1 DPVGVASVSAN
12 FADNFAAVTD
22 YGSDGPGSTSYS
34 LQLSGSN
41 VGSGLYV
48 LDSSDKTTADGDGI
62 GRGAQIVL
70 NQSGDTITGSVGL
83 INYFTITINPT
94 SGVVTFTQ
102 LNNIWHSNTG
112 SDDDSSTLT
121 LSNANLLQIVQT
133 VTDADG
139 DRDTASINLGN
150 GVFSIEDDGPT
161 AQPDAAVTA
170 ESTNIN
176 AAFVI
181 DSSGSISGSEFLTMM
196 NAVREAGHAL
206 FDGTSGMVNINIVA
220 FSSTAT
226 SYLGVDT
233 LAEFDALITNIINNR
248 PFSGTT
254 DFTAAIQETMSA
266 YTPLSGW
273 NNQVF
278 FISDGNPNE
287 QTGTGGSSLLD
298 SVAAEWNSFVDLNG
312 ISVSTIGVG
321 DGIQNDRLQDID
333 VDGVG
338 SPVAVADFDDLVD
351 ALVAQIPDSTVTGNV
366 LSNDA
371 YGTDGA
377 GFVRAITINGVT
389 YTWNGQNTIDLSN
402 GGSLAG
408 STLTDVTTAEGGK
421 LSFNFVTGAWS
432 YVAPSDLDADVT
444 EQFAYTMV
452 DADGDGSPAVLS
464 IFVENTD
471 PVVAQ
476 VDEDELPNGNTDGD
490 AFTTVATGN
499 LSELL
504 IGISSAQFKLGSVT
518 SGLADL
524 TSDGVAITYS
534 VNLAGDT
541 LTAMAG
547 AKVIFTLQVEADG
560 DFTFTL
566 SGSIDHP
573 AGTSDSALLPLNFS
587 SLLQA
592 TVSGSPVPLAGSFIV
607 NVEDDIPV
615 VLAKSNLVYAN
626 AANGVIGG
634 TGIFDYQIGGDAN
647 RSYALGNSD
656 FSPILLAG
664 TVGVAGISNSSV
676 TWAAETDAQAVF
688 NVSFKYDAD
697 PLSSSNALS
706 QATGT
711 LTFDKVAGTYTL
723 NLNAPLEGYTFLKT
737 SQTVSKES
745 FNTDG
750 SAESQPEIVVSK
762 LADNFYVRFSGVE
775 ETSGGGAVDLQTSNS
790 DKTFVNGETF
800 TASQTWV
807 SISGNANGVASDTL
821 QAGEVLNMDFY
832 TSSPGSSGAPGPGT
846 ARASVMYLK
855 LDQLGN
861 GEDFVV
867 VLKLINPLT
876 NATTTRAIVV
886 DYADIFLANQTNPYG
901 ITFTDGSDGVVIIEA
916 NDYNAAGENYLIYG
930 AQLLVSTE
938 DVKGSGIN
946 LVRGTGASGASTV
959 LSALLGFE
967 ANTSGPEADTTDQ
980 DVIKVVDIGL
990 LSPQTSAL
998 DANLTFDFNL
1008 IDSDGDVTSSQ
1019 LLNVAIV
1026 NGSNFVGGAGDE
1038 VIQATGGNDVIN
1050 GQDGSDTVSYKYA
1063 TAGVSVSLE
1072 TLTAQATGG
1081 SGSDTLS
1088 NIENV
1093 IGSSHADNITGNS
1106 LSNVLYGL
1114 GGDDTLSGGGG
1125 NDVLLGGTGN
1135 DLLNGGTGKDTYV
1148 WKAGE
1153 SGTDTV
1159 TNFTRDYASVAEGD
1173 RIDLSELLDSDVTGG
1188 VNGGPAE
1195 LGNLLSYLNITTQAP
1210 GSGTASVDTVI
1221 KVDAS
1226 GDGNFATPDQTVV
1239 LQDVNLFDQYGTL
1252 DAGELITKMLDDGS
1266 LKVDTV

>member
-1 DPVGVASVSAN
+1 M
-12 FADNFAAVTD
+12 TD

-34 LQLSGSN
+34 LQLTGSN

-48 LDSSDKTTADGDGI
+48 LDSSDKTAADGDGI
-62 GRGAQIVL
+62 GRGAQILL
-70 NQSGDTITGSVGL
+70 NQSGNTITGSVGATA
-83 INYFTITINPT
+83 YFTITVNPGT
-94 SGVVTFTQ
+94 GAVTFTQ
-102 LNNIWHSNTG
+102 LQNIWHSNTG

-121 LSNANLLQIVQT
+121 LSSADLLKLVQT

-139 DRDTASINLGN
+139 DSDSASINLGS

-161 AQPDAAVTA
+161 AYPDAAVTA

-181 DSSGSISGSEFLTMM
+181 DSSGSIDNGEFLTMM
-196 NAVREAGHAL
+196 NAVRDAGHAL
-206 FDGTSGMVNINIVA
+206 FGGTTGMVNVTVVA

-226 SYLGVDT
+226 SYPVVDT
-233 LAEFDALITNIINNR
+233 LAEFDALITSIINNR

-254 DFTAAIQETMSA
+254 DFTAAIQETMTA
-266 YTPLSGW
+266 YTPISGW

-287 QTGTGGSSLLD
+287 QTGTGGNSLLD
-298 SVAAEWNSFVDLNG
+298 SVSAQWNSFVDLNG
-312 ISVSTIGVG
+312 VSVSTIGVG
-321 DGIQNDRLQDID
+321 NGIQNDRLQDVD
-333 VDGVG
+333 LDGVG
-338 SPVAVADFDDLVD
+338 APVAVADFDDLVD
-351 ALVAQIPDSTVTGNV
+351 ALVSQIPDSTVSGNV
-366 LSNDA
+366 LANDA

-377 GFVRAITINGVT
+377 GFVRSITINDVT
-389 YTWNGQNTIDLSN
+389 YTWNGQNTINLSS

-408 STLTDVTTAEGGK
+408 NSLTDVTTAEGGK
-421 LSFNFVTGAWS
+421 LSFNFLTGAWS
-432 YVAPSDLDADVT
+432 YVAPSGLDADVT
-444 EQFAYTMV
+444 EHFAYTMV
-452 DADGDGSPAVLS
+452 DRDGDGSTSELS

-476 VDEDELPNGNTDGD
+476 VDEDELPNGNSDGD

-504 IGISSAQFKLGSVT
+504 IGIPSAQFKLGANT

-534 VNLAGDT
+534 VDPAGDT
-541 LTAMAG
+541 LTATAG
-547 AKVIFTLQVEADG
+547 GTVIFTLRVETDG

-566 SGSIDHP
+566 TGSIDHP
-573 AGTSDSALLPLNFS
+573 AGTTDTSLLPLNFT

-592 TVSGSPVPLAGSFIV
+592 TVSGASVPLAGNFIV
-607 NVEDDIPV
+607 NVEDDVPV

-626 AANGVIGG
+626 AANSTTGG
-634 TGIFDYQIGGDAN
+634 TGIFDYGIGGDKN
-647 RSYALGNSD
+647 RIYAASQSD
-656 FSPILLAG
+656 FSPVLLAG
-664 TVGVAGISNSSV
+664 TVGVAGITDTAV
-676 TWAAETDAQAVF
+676 TWASESDTQAVF

-697 PLSSSNALS
+697 PLSSSNSLS
-706 QATGT
+706 QASGT

-723 NLNAPLEGYTFLKT
+723 KLNAPLEGYTFLKT

-750 SAESQPEIVVSK
+750 SSESQPEIVVSK

-807 SISGNANGVASDTL
+807 SISGSANGVASDTL

-832 TSSPGSSGAPGPGT
+832 TNSPGSSAAPGPGT

-855 LDQLGN
+855 LDQLGA

-867 VLKLINPLT
+867 VLKLINPST

-886 DYADIFLANQTNPYG
+886 DYADIFLAGQTNPYG

-916 NDYNAAGENYLIYG
+916 NDYNAPGENYLIYG

-959 LSALLGFE
+959 LSGLLGFE
-967 ANTSGPEADTTDQ
+967 ANTSGVEADTTDQ

-998 DANLTFDFNL
+998 DANLTFNFNL

-1038 VIQATGGNDVIN
+1038 VIQATAGNDVIN

-1063 TAGVSVSLE
+1063 SAGVNVSLDN
-1072 TLTAQATGG
+1072 LAAQATGG

-1093 IGSSHADNITGNS
+1093 IGSSHGDNITGNS

-1114 GGDDTLSGGGG
+1114 GGDDTLSGGGS
-1125 NDVLLGGTGN
+1125 NDVLLGGAGN

-1148 WKAGE
+1148 WKTGE
-1153 SGTDTV
+1153 VGTDTV
-1159 TNFTRDYASVAEGD
+1159 TNFTRDYASAVEGD
-1173 RIDLSELLDSDVTGG
+1173 RLDLSELLDSDVTGG
-1188 VNGGPAE
+1188 VHGGTAE

-1210 GSGTASVDTVI
+1210 GSGTASVGTVI

-1226 GDGNFATPDQTVV
+1226 GDGNFASPDQTVV